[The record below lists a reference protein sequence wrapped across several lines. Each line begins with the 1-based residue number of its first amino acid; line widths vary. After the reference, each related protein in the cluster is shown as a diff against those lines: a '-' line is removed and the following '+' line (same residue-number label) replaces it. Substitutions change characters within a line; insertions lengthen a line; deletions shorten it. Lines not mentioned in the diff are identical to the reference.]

1 MERRVVRVG
10 TRKSP
15 LALWQTRWVIERLA
29 ARWPDLEFE
38 EVPMV
43 TQGDLIL
50 DRPLDQAGGRGL
62 FVAEMEAALLQGAID
77 LAVHSMKDLPIDLA
91 PGLTLGP
98 VPPRADARD
107 LLVSRHGWHDL
118 RDLPQGARVG
128 TSSPRR
134 KAQLLAHR
142 PDLEIVP
149 VRGNLE
155 TRLRKLDEGAVDGLV
170 LAAAGLQR
178 MGYAVQGLPLE
189 PPLFLPAVGQG
200 ALGIEL
206 RAGDGWLL
214 ERLQPIGDPAATA
227 AVRAERAFLKSL
239 GGGCHLPIA
248 AWAQVRGGRL
258 TLFGRVLSPDGR
270 RRLDG
275 EISGAWEEAAALGR
289 ALGERLLAQGAG
301 ELV

>member
-1 MERRVVRVG
+1 MGGERRVVRVG

-15 LALWQTRWVIERLA
+15 LALWQTRWVIARLQDA
-29 ARWPDLEFE
+29 WPGLHFE

-50 DRPLDQAGGRGL
+50 ERPLDQAGGRGL

-142 PDLEIVP
+142 PDL
-149 VRGNLE
+149 
-155 TRLRKLDEGAVDGLV
+155 
-170 LAAAGLQR
+170 
-178 MGYAVQGLPLE
+178 
-189 PPLFLPAVGQG
+189 
-200 ALGIEL
+200 
-206 RAGDGWLL
+206 
-214 ERLQPIGDPAATA
+214 
-227 AVRAERAFLKSL
+227 
-239 GGGCHLPIA
+239 
-248 AWAQVRGGRL
+248 
-258 TLFGRVLSPDGR
+258 
-270 RRLDG
+270 
-275 EISGAWEEAAALGR
+275 
-289 ALGERLLAQGAG
+289 
-301 ELV
+301 